1 MSEQKKTRA
10 DVIAEIQK
18 TNALLERLVALMERG
33 QFQAAARSTRTTV
46 SGGSTGGSTGGSGG
60 ASQGGSGGGGAAV

>member
-18 TNALLERLVALMERG
+18 TNELLARLVALMERG
-33 QFQAAARSTRTTV
+33 QFQVAARNTRTTV
-46 SGGSTGGSTGGSGG
+46 SGGSGGGGGG
-60 ASQGGSGGGGAAV
+60 ASQGGSGGGGAAG